1 MKHRFFSIL
10 FMSVFMLSGHH
21 LSVCAQSP
29 HFSIFDSLER
39 SSKPG
44 AGVVIIHQSESL
56 KQLVGTRIDCENID
70 VINGKTYLIT
80 EGYRI
85 QVYSGND
92 QRTSKG
98 EAIDKQKKIKEL
110 YPDIGTY
117 VTYYAPFWKL
127 HVGDYR
133 SYEEAS
139 HMLRSLREIFPQTK
153 NETYIIEDKIRLL
166 LD

>member
-1 MKHRFFSIL
+1 MKHRFLSIL
-10 FMSVFMLSGHH
+10 LMSAFIVSGH
-21 LSVCAQSP
+21 LLYAQSP
-29 HFSIFDSLER
+29 YFSIFDSFER
-39 SSKPG
+39 PKPG
-44 AGVVIIHQSESL
+44 AGVVIIHQSEAL

-70 VINGKTYLIT
+70 VENGRTYLIT

-98 EAIDKQKKIKEL
+98 EATDKQRKIKEL
-110 YPDIGTY
+110 YPDVETY

-139 HMLRSLREIFPQTK
+139 HILRSLRETFPQTK
-153 NETYIIEDKIRLL
+153 NEIYIIEDEIRLL